1 MKLRESISF
10 FDKFISK
17 LLTCSHLGS
26 KQKYFSIKSPFN
38 WITTIEAMGIEFEQL
53 TNIESFF
60 HANIKDWIAQ
70 LQKRFSPFSLFF
82 IPWFFYSIWSFQDL
96 YHVHILTFKFSELTE
111 SKAKV
116 WFGWKEWSGNGYNRY
131 KPIWIN
137 WWDLRQWNSKVFIS
151 SLDPIS
157 PNMAWWEL
165 LKRMDLNYSRSNFS
179 KLCYVLR
186 LFLLFY
192 CVCCDMNYIKPLGH
206 ALLWIWL

>member
-1 MKLRESISF
+1 
-10 FDKFISK
+10 
-17 LLTCSHLGS
+17 
-26 KQKYFSIKSPFN
+26 
-38 WITTIEAMGIEFEQL
+38 MGIKFEQL

-96 YHVHILTFKFSELTE
+96 YHMHILTFKFSELTE

-116 WFGWKEWSGNGYNRY
+116 WFGWKEWSGNRYNRY